1 MKMNLDDHSLDKIE
15 VLLTQSMK
23 GIHLLYDNDTIAKV
37 LQTPTEEIDFFNGEN
52 IDRIQD
58 LFSELI
64 VKQSFEEKTQFIKTL
79 DPESYEILLRTY
91 FHIVESTL
99 LSATN
104 YRH

>member
-1 MKMNLDDHSLDKIE
+1 MNLDDHTLDKIE

-23 GIHLLYDNDTIAKV
+23 GIHLLYDNNTIAKI
-37 LQTPTEEIDFFNGEN
+37 LQTPTDELDFFSNDN
-52 IDRIQD
+52 IDRIQG

-64 VKQSFEEKTQFIKTL
+64 IKESFEEKTQFIETL

-104 YRH
+104 YKH

>member
-1 MKMNLDDHSLDKIE
+1 MNLDNHNLDKIE

-23 GIHLLYDNDTIAKV
+23 GIHLLYDNYTIAQI
-37 LQTPTEEIDFFNGEN
+37 LQTPTEEIDFFSDDK
-52 IDRIQD
+52 ITRIQD

-64 VKQSFEEKTQFIKTL
+64 VKESFEEKTDFIKTL

-104 YRH
+104 YKH